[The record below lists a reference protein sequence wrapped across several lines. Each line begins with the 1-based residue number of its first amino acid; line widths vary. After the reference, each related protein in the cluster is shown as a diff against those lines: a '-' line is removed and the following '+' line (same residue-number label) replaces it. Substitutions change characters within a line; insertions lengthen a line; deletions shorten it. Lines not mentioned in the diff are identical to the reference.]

1 MKTVF
6 DVDPNA
12 LIEKTAEA
20 LKKEGK
26 IKAPEWAPYAKTG
39 THKKRPPVN
48 NDWWYVRAAAVL
60 RSVYI
65 SKRPIGVSKL
75 RRKYGGKKRRGVKPK
90 HFKKGSGSIMRKV
103 LQQLQTNNYLEL
115 EVKSLNRGRKISGK
129 GKKLLDSIAK
139 EL

>member
-6 DVDPNA
+6 DVDPNK

-20 LKKEGK
+20 LQKEGK
-26 IKAPEWAPYAKTG
+26 IKAPEWAPFVKTG

-48 NDWWYVRAAAVL
+48 RDWWYTRAAAVL
-60 RSVYI
+60 RTVYV
-65 SKRPIGVSKL
+65 SKKPIGVSKL
-75 RRKYGGKKRRGVKPK
+75 RGKYGGKKRNGVKPK
-90 HFKKGSGSIMRKV
+90 HFEKGSGAIIRKV

-115 EVKSLNRGRKISGK
+115 DVKSLNKGRKITGK
-129 GKKLLDSIAK
+129 GKKLLDSLAK